1 MYIYQG
7 IEAGIGLWESLGN
20 TVSMADRVQIFQ
32 GVRAYGDEV
41 IQGCFSKVGVGRLK
55 GLVSTTTTFIFFF
68 FLLIAA
74 LLNRMEIRGT
84 SIGQSIFDS
93 RTSKTYHERIEF
105 PLNCSNSVNLPQTC
119 PENYPSVF
127 QPQESSART
136 CPDYFRW
143 IHQDLKQWKSSGI
156 TEDMIERG
164 KPSADFRLVIVN
176 GKAYVEKYNK
186 PYQTRD
192 VFTIWG
198 ILQLLRLYP
207 GKVPDLDLLFYSGDK
222 TMIMKR
228 DYKGLNA
235 TSPPPA
241 FHYCGEKAALDIVF
255 PDWTFWGWAEVNIK
269 PWEET
274 LRAIKKGRER
284 IKWGKREPYAYWKGN
299 PYVAKDRVDLLK
311 CNLSDKNDWNVRI
324 YKQDWGKE
332 SQQGFKHSKLEDQC
346 THRYKI
352 YIEGATWSVSEKYI
366 LACDSMTL
374 LIKPKYYDFFSRSMV
389 SMQHYWPIR
398 RKNKCRDLKFAVEWG
413 NNHPHEAQAIGKA
426 GSKFIEETLTMRN
439 VYDYMFHL
447 LNEYSKLLK
456 FKPTVP
462 SKAHRVCAESVACLQ
477 KGLWKDFMVQS
488 MVKSPSHKLPCA
500 LPPPYEPQAI
510 QASLDREDKITR
522 QVETWETEYWK
533 KTKP

>member
-1 MYIYQG
+1 MVEHVKVLQ
-7 IEAGIGLWESLGN
+7 E
-20 TVSMADRVQIFQ
+20 D
-32 GVRAYGDEV
+32 RAYGDEV
-41 IQGCFSKVGVGRLK
+41 IHGCFSK
-55 GLVSTTTTFIFFF
+55 LV
-68 FLLIAA
+68 
-74 LLNRMEIRGT
+74 IRGT
-84 SIGQSIFDS
+84 PNGQSIFTS
-93 RTSKTYHERIEF
+93 RTSKTHHERIEF

-119 PENYPSVF
+119 PENYQSVF
-127 QPQESSART
+127 QLQESSART
-136 CPDYFRW
+136 CPDYFWW
-143 IHQDLKQWKSSGI
+143 IHQDLKQWKGSWI

-164 KPSADFRLVIVN
+164 KPCADFRLVIVN
-176 GKAYVEKYNK
+176 GKAYVEKYNR

-207 GKVPDLDLLFYSGDK
+207 GKVPDLDLLFFCGDD
-222 TMIMKR
+222 TVIKR
-228 DYKGLNA
+228 RNYKGRYAALA
-235 TSPPPA
+235 PPV

-255 PDWTFWGWAEVNIK
+255 PDWTFRVWAEVNIK

-274 LRAIKKGRER
+274 LKAIKKGRER
-284 IKWGKREPYAYWKGN
+284 IKWTKRKPYANWKGN

-311 CNLSDKNDWNVRI
+311 CNLSDKNDCNVRI
-324 YKQDWGKE
+324 YAE
-332 SQQGFKHSKLEDQC
+332 SQQSFKHSKFEDQC

-352 YIEGATWSVSEKYI
+352 YREGATWSVSEKYI

-389 SMQHYWPIR
+389 PMQHYCRIR

-413 NNHPHEAQAIGKA
+413 NNHPHEAQAIGEA
-426 GSKFIEETLTMRN
+426 GSKFIEETLTMQN

-456 FKPTVP
+456 FKPTIP
-462 SKAHRVCAESVACLQ
+462 SKSHRVCAESAACLQ

-488 MVKSPSHKLPCA
+488 MVKSPSHKFPCA

-510 QASLDREDKITR
+510 QASLDTKYKITR

>member
-1 MYIYQG
+1 MSCLIGRICIYMYIHQG
-7 IEAGIGLWESLGN
+7 IEAGIGLWGSLGN
-20 TVSMADRVQIFQ
+20 TVSMAEHVKVFQ
-32 GVRAYGDEV
+32 GVRAYGDET
-41 IQGCFSKVGVGRLK
+41 IHGCFSKVGVGRVK

-68 FLLIAA
+68 FLLLIAA
-74 LLNRMEIRGT
+74 LLNWMDIRAT
-84 SIGQSIFDS
+84 SIGQSIFNS
-93 RTSKTYHERIEF
+93 RTSKIYHERIEF

-176 GKAYVEKYNK
+176 GKAYVEKYKK

-222 TMIMKR
+222 TMITKR

-235 TSPPPA
+235 TSPPPV
-241 FHYCGEKAALDIVF
+241 FHYCGEKAALDIV
-255 PDWTFWGWAEVNIK
+255 AEVNIK

-284 IKWGKREPYAYWKGN
+284 IKWEKREPYAYWKGN
-299 PYVAKDRVDLLK
+299 PYVAKDRVELLK

-346 THRYKI
+346 TH
-352 YIEGATWSVSEKYI
+352 
-366 LACDSMTL
+366 
-374 LIKPKYYDFFSRSMV
+374 SMV

-426 GSKFIEETLTMRN
+426 GSKFVEETLTMQN

-456 FKPTVP
+456 FKPTIP

-500 LPPPYEPQAI
+500 LPPPFEPQAI